1 MTVNWASGGPDLL
14 VALDRNTG
22 PLGTQIQDQ
31 LRAAIRD
38 RRLRA
43 GERLPSTRRFA
54 ELLGVSRGT
63 VVEVYEQLLAEGY
76 VESAVGSGTRVAAM
90 PAGGPARQAPGAVAA
105 SVSSARP
112 AVADFE
118 YGIPDLA
125 SVPLTDWSWAVSE
138 ATRTLPTA
146 ALGDEDP
153 AGSRHLREVVTAY
166 HRRVRSGCAVAEDAV
181 VVSGFRQGLAFA
193 LATLAQQG
201 IRHIALEDPGP
212 RDHDIIAR
220 RAGIDAVPVPVD
232 DHGLDVD
239 RLRQTGARA
248 VLLTPAHQ
256 CPTGVALGPSRRR
269 DLSAWADEV
278 DGVIIE
284 DDYDAEFRYDRQPVG
299 SLQGLNPARVIAL
312 GSVSKTLAPAIR
324 LGWVLAPRPFVEGI
338 VEEKRLSSRGA
349 PGLDQE
355 ALALLMES
363 GRFDRHLRRVREIYR
378 ARRDVLAAETEL
390 AFGPGRLQGL
400 AAGCHALLRLPD
412 DTSESAVV
420 AAAAAMGVR
429 VNGLGHY
436 RLPAADPE
444 AEPGPLPPALVLGF
458 GNVSEQQIRRA
469 VRALAEAVHQ
479 TRLGPDRSVTP
490 GPPRADTA
498 NGRGR

>member
-1 MTVNWASGGPDLL
+1 MTVDWARGGPDLL
-14 VALDRNTG
+14 VALDRGAG
-22 PLGTQIQDQ
+22 PLGIQIQDQ

-38 RRLRA
+38 RRLGA
-43 GERLPSTRRFA
+43 GERLPSTRHLA

-90 PAGGPARQAPGAVAA
+90 PVAMPSGGPVRHAPGVVAA
-105 SVSSARP
+105 SASSSRP
-112 AVADFE
+112 VEADFE
-118 YGIPDLA
+118 YGIPDLG

-146 ALGDEDP
+146 ELSDEDP

-193 LATLAQQG
+193 LATLAQHG
-201 IRHIALEDPGP
+201 IQRIALEDPGP
-212 RDHDIIAR
+212 REHDVIAR
-220 RAGIDAVPVPVD
+220 RAGLDAVPVPVD

-239 RLRQTGARA
+239 RLHETGARA

-269 DLSAWADEV
+269 DLVAWADEV
-278 DGVIIE
+278 DGVILE

-299 SLQGLNPARVIAL
+299 SLQGLNPACVIAL
-312 GSVSKTLAPAIR
+312 GSVSKTLAPTIR
-324 LGWVLAPRPFVEGI
+324 LGWVLAPPQFVAGI

-378 ARRDVLAAETEL
+378 ARRDVLAAEAEL
-390 AFGPGRLQGL
+390 AFGPGRLHGL

-412 DTSESAVV
+412 GTSERAVV
-420 AAAAAMGVR
+420 ATAATMGVR

-436 RLPAADPE
+436 RFVPADSETEPDPR
-444 AEPGPLPPALVLGF
+444 PPALVLGF
-458 GNVSEQQIRRA
+458 GNVSEHQISRGIRTLAKA
-469 VRALAEAVHQ
+469 VQRQ
-479 TRLGPDRSVTP
+479 TTP
-490 GPPRADTA
+490 
-498 NGRGR
+498 

>member
-1 MTVNWASGGPDLL
+1 MTVDWAHGGPDLL
-14 VALDRNTG
+14 VALDRDAG
-22 PLGTQIQDQ
+22 PLGIQLQDQ

-38 RRLRA
+38 RRLGA
-43 GERLPSTRRFA
+43 GERLPSTRRLA

-76 VESAVGSGTRVAAM
+76 VESTVGSGTRVATM
-90 PAGGPARQAPGAVAA
+90 PAGPVRQAPAAA
-105 SVSSARP
+105 SPSRP
-112 AVADFE
+112 AEFDFE
-118 YGIPDLA
+118 YGIPDLG

-146 ALGDEDP
+146 ELGDEDP

-166 HRRVRSGCAVAEDAV
+166 HRRVRSGCGDVEDTV

-193 LATLAQQG
+193 LATLAQHG
-201 IRHIALEDPGP
+201 IRRVALEDPGP
-212 RDHDIIAR
+212 REHDVIAR
-220 RAGIDAVPVPVD
+220 RAGLSAVPVPVD

-239 RLRQTGARA
+239 RLHETGARA

-269 DLSAWADEV
+269 DLVAWADEV
-278 DGVIIE
+278 DGVILE

-324 LGWVLAPRPFVEGI
+324 LGWVLTPPRFTAGI

-355 ALALLMES
+355 ALALLMET
-363 GRFDRHLRRVREIYR
+363 GRFDRHLRRIREIYR

-390 AFGPGRLQGL
+390 AFGPGRLHGL

-412 DTSESAVV
+412 GTSEHAVV
-420 AAAAAMGVR
+420 ATAATMGVR
-429 VNGLGHY
+429 VNGLDHY
-436 RLPAADPE
+436 RFPATETEPDPR
-444 AEPGPLPPALVLGF
+444 PPALVLGF
-458 GNVSEQQIRRA
+458 GNVTEHQISRGI
-469 VRALAEAVHQ
+469 RALATAVRHQ
-479 TRLGPDRSVTP
+479 TTL
-490 GPPRADTA
+490 
-498 NGRGR
+498 